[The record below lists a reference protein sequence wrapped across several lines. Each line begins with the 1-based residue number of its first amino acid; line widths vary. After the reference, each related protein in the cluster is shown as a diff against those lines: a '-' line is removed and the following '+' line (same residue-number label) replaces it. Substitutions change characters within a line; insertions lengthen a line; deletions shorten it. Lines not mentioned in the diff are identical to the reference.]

1 MAQINVA
8 ILGAGRI
15 AQSMAE
21 TLVKMAADDRYRD
34 LVAPYAVA
42 ARDGER
48 AAAFAAKYGFPVSY
62 GSYEELVADPNV
74 NLVYIATPHNFHA
87 EQAILCMR
95 AGKGVLVEK
104 AFGANTQQARE
115 ILDVSD
121 ETGML
126 CTEAIWTRYMP
137 SRGMIDDIIASGVIG
152 EVQAIDANL
161 CYPTTAKARITDPAL
176 AGGALLLAAILPVSA
191 PFKFAL
197 LVVGRLIL
205 GFGESQLLTGALT
218 WGLGIVGPKHS
229 GKVMSWNGMAI
240 YGALAVGAP
249 LGLLIHSHYGFAA
262 LALTTM
268 ALPLLAWACN
278 GTVRKVPALA
288 GERPS
293 LWSVVG
299 LIWKPGLGLALQ
311 GVGFAVI
318 GTFVSLYFASKG
330 WAMAGFTLT
339 AFGGAFVVMRVMFGW
354 MPDRFGGV
362 KVAIVSLLVET
373 VGLLLLWQAP
383 GAWVALAGAA
393 LTGAGCSL
401 IFPALGVEVVKRVP
415 SQVRGT
421 ALGGYAAFQDIALGV
436 SGPLAGMLA
445 TTFGYSSVFL
455 AGAISA
461 VLGIIVTI
469 LSFRRG

>member
-1 MAQINVA
+1 MTVGLPLPVIPLFVHHE
-8 ILGAGRI
+8 LGYGNTMVGIAVGIQFLATVLTRGYAGR
-15 AQSMAE
+15 
-21 TLVKMAADDRYRD
+21 LADQY
-34 LVAPYAVA
+34 
-42 ARDGER
+42 G
-48 AAAFAAKYGFPVSY
+48 AKRSA
-62 GSYEELVADPNV
+62 L
-74 NLVYIATPHNFHA
+74 
-87 EQAILCMR
+87 Q
-95 AGKGVLVEK
+95 
-104 AFGANTQQARE
+104 
-115 ILDVSD
+115 
-121 ETGML
+121 GML
-126 CTEAIWTRYMP
+126 AC
-137 SRGMIDDIIASGVIG
+137 G
-152 EVQAIDANL
+152 
-161 CYPTTAKARITDPAL
+161 L
-176 AGGALLLAAILPVSA
+176 AGGALLLAAILPVPA

-415 SQVRGT
+415 SHVRGT

-445 TTFGYSSVFL
+445 TMFGYSSVFL

-461 VLGIIVTI
+461 VLEIIVTI